1 MDLSKAFDALPHGLL
16 IAKLNAYG
24 VSKSA
29 CKMICSYLH
38 YRKQRVKLPNAKS
51 DWQIVKRGVPQG
63 SVLGP
68 LLFNIFK
75 NDIFYFLDGM
85 CSLYN
90 YADDDTISHS
100 DHDITNL
107 QHKLSKASVTA
118 VKWFHQ
124 NGMQANAPK
133 FQVAFFTRAKDLHG
147 IKVSMNDVVLSSQ
160 SHVKLLGVTV
170 DGKLTFDRH
179 VAEICK
185 RAGIHVNGLYRL
197 ATYLPKESLMKIY
210 VSFVVPNFLYCP
222 LSWHFCSQSN
232 SKKLEK
238 VQERAFR
245 IILNDLDSSYKGML
259 EKTKSQ
265 SLYINR
271 LRLIMIEIFKAL
283 NGLTPEFVKELFTP
297 KLQNYELRDDNL
309 LVTPPFQTI
318 RFGKNSL
325 VYYGSFLWNTLG
337 NMYKNAE
344 CLDEFK
350 KNIKNWKGP
359 PCACGCCLL
368 CLYG

>member
-1 MDLSKAFDALPHGLL
+1 
-16 IAKLNAYG
+16 
-24 VSKSA
+24 
-29 CKMICSYLH
+29 
-38 YRKQRVKLPNAKS
+38 
-51 DWQIVKRGVPQG
+51 
-63 SVLGP
+63 
-68 LLFNIFK
+68 
-75 NDIFYFLDGM
+75 
-85 CSLYN
+85 
-90 YADDDTISHS
+90 
-100 DHDITNL
+100 
-107 QHKLSKASVTA
+107 
-118 VKWFHQ
+118 
-124 NGMQANAPK
+124 MQANAPK
-133 FQVAFFTRAKDLHG
+133 FQVAFFTRAKDVHV

-185 RAGIHVNGLYRL
+185 RAAIQVNGLYRL

-271 LRLIMIEIFKAL
+271 LRLIMIEIFKSL
-283 NGLTPEFVKELFTP
+283 NGLAPEFVKDLFAP
-297 KLQNYELRDDNL
+297 KPQNYELRDDNL